1 MLTKTINYTDFN
13 GEERTESFYF
23 NLTKAEL
30 AELNLT
36 TEGGLQEVLR
46 KIIDARNVPE
56 LTKWF
61 KKIILMS
68 YGEKSPD
75 GRRFV
80 KNEELTEEFT
90 QTEAYSELFMELI
103 TDSDAASAFING
115 LLPAIPDPETKNIPA
130 PPVKKGKA

>member
-1 MLTKTINYTDFN
+1 MLSKTINYTDYN
-13 GEERTESFYF
+13 GEERSEVFYF
-23 NLTKAEL
+23 NMTKAEL

-46 KIIDARNVPE
+46 KIIDSKNVPE

-61 KKIILMS
+61 KKIVLMS

-75 GRRFV
+75 GKRFI
-80 KNEELTEEFT
+80 KNEELTEAFT

-103 TDSDAASAFING
+103 TDSEAASNFING
-115 LLPAIPDPETKNIPA
+115 LLPAIPDPETKNVPA
-130 PPVKKGKA
+130 PPAKKGKG